1 MDIETAHG
9 LLNEIISFQ
18 FIDDQLKSE
27 MFQNLLL
34 SNNTDET
41 IKILICAE
49 ASDEIKTIL
58 LKRLTTENV
67 EHILMSSKAY
77 VIQNFFEQPTAVTE
91 KIKIMASLLQ
101 TKKIPKKSN
110 PDPEGDSEEDTVGNP
125 VGNPVGDTEGDT
137 EEDTEGNPVGNP
149 VGDPEGDSEE
159 DTEGNPV
166 GNPVGEKIKVC
177 SVGYGNSSKQQQ
189 TFITDTDISL
199 KANTSGIMQLLKKLP
214 FVGGGGEEDPYYP
227 EEFGRDYSSDSGE
240 VDPEKSEE
248 SEHNSSEGDDSD
260 DSGEVDPDG
269 DKSSEGDDSDDSGEV
284 DPDGDK
290 SSEGDDSGD
299 SGDSGEVDPEDS
311 EESGDKSYIKSPQNN
326 PFFQHLPKV
335 KEEPRDLFANYDSGD
350 DEFS

>member
-149 VGDPEGDSEE
+149 VG
-159 DTEGNPV
+159 
-166 GNPVGEKIKVC
+166 EKIKVC

-269 DKSSEGDDSDDSGEV
+269 DKSSEGDDS
-284 DPDGDK
+284 
-290 SSEGDDSGD
+290 GD